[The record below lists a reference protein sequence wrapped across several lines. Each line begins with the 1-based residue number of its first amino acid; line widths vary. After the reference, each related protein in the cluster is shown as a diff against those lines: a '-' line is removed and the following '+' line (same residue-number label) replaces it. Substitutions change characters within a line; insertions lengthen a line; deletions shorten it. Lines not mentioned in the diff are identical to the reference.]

1 MSVCSSYV
9 KVIYYVPVREALP
22 GRRMFP
28 FYLIQEGNMRV
39 SINFSTLSDLGGK
52 KEIIESLQQNA
63 LQAWENKPEN
73 TKLVRI
79 LQEIPAKSGRHFR
92 FYSVVLHQR
101 DSDCLIVR

>member
-1 MSVCSSYV
+1 
-9 KVIYYVPVREALP
+9 
-22 GRRMFP
+22 
-28 FYLIQEGNMRV
+28 MRV

-101 DSDCLIVR
+101 DPDCLIVR

>member
-92 FYSVVLHQR
+92 FYNVVLHQR
-101 DSDCLIVR
+101 DPDCLIVR

>member
-28 FYLIQEGNMRV
+28 FYQEGNMRV

-101 DSDCLIVR
+101 DPDCLIVR

>member
-52 KEIIESLQQNA
+52 KEIIYILQQNA
-63 LQAWENKPEN
+63 FQALENKPEN
-73 TKLVRI
+73 TILVRI

-101 DSDCLIVR
+101 DPDCLIVR